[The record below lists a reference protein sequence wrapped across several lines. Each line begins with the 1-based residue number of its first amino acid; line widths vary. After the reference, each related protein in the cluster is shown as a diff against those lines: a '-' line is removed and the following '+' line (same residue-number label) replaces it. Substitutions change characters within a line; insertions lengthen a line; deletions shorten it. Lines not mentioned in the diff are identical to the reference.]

1 MLTTSEIMQ
10 TGEGNSE
17 SSRVANAFD
26 INNIDIEDTTVN
38 LTVKKM
44 IATPT
49 TTRTP
54 YTLLLVIVRLSSQ
67 KGY

>member
-1 MLTTSEIMQ
+1 MLITSEIMQ
-10 TGEGNSE
+10 AGEGNSE